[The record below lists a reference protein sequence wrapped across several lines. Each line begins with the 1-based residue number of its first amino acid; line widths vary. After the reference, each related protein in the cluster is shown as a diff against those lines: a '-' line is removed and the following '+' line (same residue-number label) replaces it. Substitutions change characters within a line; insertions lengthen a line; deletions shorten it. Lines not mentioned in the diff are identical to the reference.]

1 MHANCCQT
9 DSHGTWLSKKV
20 LTKSSGEIKYQPLDN
35 MIGRVVTL
43 TLILIM
49 SLKHDSSF
57 EQRNTLAKDK
67 YQLSYKDNNETV

>member
-1 MHANCCQT
+1 M
-9 DSHGTWLSKKV
+9 
-20 LTKSSGEIKYQPLDN
+20 
-35 MIGRVVTL
+35 TL

-49 SLKHDSSF
+49 NLKHDSSF